1 LKNEESGGRGFAREM
16 TGVLPER
23 GVFPTGPPVNLM
35 ERLSQD
41 SNFRE
46 RVEALYPKL
55 GKQRQRV
62 VKYVNDNLKTAV
74 FLTVNQLADQVGVD
88 AATVVRTAQDLGFR
102 GYGEFIESAR
112 GHFLETL
119 TPYEI
124 ARREIQKSP
133 GPEQA
138 VLDSVGQEIENL
150 QRLAAGINPKQLVSV
165 ARRIRKANRILVV
178 GIDLASTLSDHLFYT
193 LQSLGLNVH
202 AVTSGGGRL
211 RNHLTSIGKGDLVI
225 AITFRRGLRETV
237 GAAQTAREAGA
248 YTVALTDSELSPLV
262 KICHEHILASINS
275 PSFTGSYV
283 APLAVINT
291 LIVALLN
298 CDPSHTLKALGKIN
312 KEFETG
318 QRWC

>member
-1 LKNEESGGRGFAREM
+1 
-16 TGVLPER
+16 
-23 GVFPTGPPVNLM
+23 M
-35 ERLSQD
+35 EQSNTRQ
-41 SNFRE
+41 NFRE
-46 RVEALYPKL
+46 RVAALYPQL

-62 VKYVNDNLKTAV
+62 VKYVNDNLRTAV
-74 FLTVNQLADQVGVD
+74 FLTVNQLANQVGVD
-88 AATVVRTAQDLGFR
+88 AATVVRTAQDLGFK

-124 ARREIQKSP
+124 AQREIQQSP
-133 GPEQA
+133 GSEQA
-138 VLDSVGQEIENL
+138 VLNSLHQEIENL
-150 QRLAAGINPKQLVSV
+150 QRLAAEINPGQIASV
-165 ARRIRKANRILVV
+165 ARRIRKAKQILVI
-178 GIDLASTLSDHLFYT
+178 GLDLASTLSEHLVYT
-193 LQSLGLNVH
+193 LQSIGFNTH
-202 AVTSGGGRL
+202 GATAGGGRL

-237 GAAQTAREAGA
+237 DAAQAAREAGA

-262 KICHEHILASINS
+262 KICHEHILASITS
-275 PSFTGSYV
+275 HSFTGSYV

-298 CDPSHTLKALGKIN
+298 CDPSHTLMALGKIN
-312 KEFETG
+312 KEYETG

>member
-1 LKNEESGGRGFAREM
+1 
-16 TGVLPER
+16 
-23 GVFPTGPPVNLM
+23 M
-35 ERLSQD
+35 EQLNHLH
-41 SNFRE
+41 NFRE
-46 RVEALYPKL
+46 LVEARYPTL
-55 GKQRQRV
+55 GKRRQRV
-62 VKYVNDNLKTAV
+62 VKYVADNLKTAV
-74 FLTVNQLADQVGVD
+74 FMTVNQLADQVGVD

-112 GHFLETL
+112 GHFIETL

-138 VLDSVGQEIENL
+138 ALDSVQQEIENL
-150 QRLAAGINPKQLVSV
+150 QRLAAEMNAKQVVGV

-178 GIDLASTLSDHLFYT
+178 GIDLASTLSEHLGYT
-193 LQSLGLNVH
+193 LQSLGLNTT
-202 AVTSGGGRL
+202 AATSGGGRL

-237 GAAQTAREAGA
+237 GAAQTARAAGA
-248 YTVALTDSELSPLV
+248 YTVGITDSDLSPLV
-262 KICHEHILASINS
+262 NICHEYILASINS
-275 PSFTGSYV
+275 HSFTGSYV

-298 CDPSHTLKALGKIN
+298 CDPARTLKALGIIN
-312 KEFETG
+312 KDYESG

>member
-1 LKNEESGGRGFAREM
+1 
-16 TGVLPER
+16 
-23 GVFPTGPPVNLM
+23 M
-35 ERLSQD
+35 EQSNTRQ
-41 SNFRE
+41 NFRE
-46 RVEALYPKL
+46 RVAALYPQL

-62 VKYVNDNLKTAV
+62 VKYVNDNLRTAV
-74 FLTVNQLADQVGVD
+74 FLTVNQLANQVGVD
-88 AATVVRTAQDLGFR
+88 AATVVRTAQDLGFK

-124 ARREIQKSP
+124 AQREIQQSP
-133 GPEQA
+133 GSEQA
-138 VLDSVGQEIENL
+138 VLNSLHQEIENL
-150 QRLAAGINPKQLVSV
+150 QRLAAEIDPGQIASV
-165 ARRIRKANRILVV
+165 ARRIRKAKQILVI
-178 GIDLASTLSDHLFYT
+178 GLDLASTLSEHLVYT
-193 LQSLGLNVH
+193 LQSIGFNTH
-202 AVTSGGGRL
+202 GATAGGGRL

-237 GAAQTAREAGA
+237 GAAQAAREAGA

-262 KICHEHILASINS
+262 KICHEHILASITS
-275 PSFTGSYV
+275 HSFTGSYV

-298 CDPSHTLKALGKIN
+298 CDPSHTLRALGKIN
-312 KEFETG
+312 KEYETG